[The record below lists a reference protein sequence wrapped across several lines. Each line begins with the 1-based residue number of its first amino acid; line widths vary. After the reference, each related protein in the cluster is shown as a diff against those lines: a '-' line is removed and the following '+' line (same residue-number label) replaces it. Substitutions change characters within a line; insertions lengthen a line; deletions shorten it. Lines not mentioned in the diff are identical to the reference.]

1 MQRRR
6 DLYLTRYECRR
17 CGTIIYEFRPPI
29 QFSRCGNCP
38 RRLRILSTDGYVP
51 RTGMEQFGTSES
63 SKHLLKLISIS
74 LIFSKFICRTLNGA
88 ENSKSMNEAQTF
100 TPFKNTQKH
109 WGQCIGS
116 LKSFLT
122 VVKEEESSS
131 WLNALS
137 MVWKFYNS
145 NFYEPQVFIQPSFAI
160 LTIIKWISEII
171 EIVWFHSS
179 CLHVYEIKFKQR
191 YYALTSETTRYLNF
205 CLVFLSKILAFWK

>member
-1 MQRRR
+1 MQHRR

-63 SKHLLKLISIS
+63 SNYLLKLISIS
-74 LIFSKFICRTLNGA
+74 LNFSKFICRTLNGA

-116 LKSFLT
+116 LKSILT

-137 MVWKFYNS
+137 MFWKFYNS
-145 NFYEPQVFIQPSFAI
+145 NFSEPQVFI
-160 LTIIKWISEII
+160 
-171 EIVWFHSS
+171 
-179 CLHVYEIKFKQR
+179 
-191 YYALTSETTRYLNF
+191 
-205 CLVFLSKILAFWK
+205 

>member
-116 LKSFLT
+116 LKSLKRKNHQVDWMLYLCF
-122 VVKEEESSS
+122 E
-131 WLNALS
+131 
-137 MVWKFYNS
+137 NS
-145 NFYEPQVFIQPSFAI
+145 ITQ
-160 LTIIKWISEII
+160 T
-171 EIVWFHSS
+171 
-179 CLHVYEIKFKQR
+179 
-191 YYALTSETTRYLNF
+191 
-205 CLVFLSKILAFWK
+205 FLSLKCLFNHRLQYWQ